1 MCGIVG
7 YVGNKNAQDFLIS
20 GLKRMEYRGYDSA
33 GIVTL
38 AADGTPTLL
47 RAKGKIANLEEK
59 LAQNKRDDQIGI
71 GHTRWAT
78 HGEPSETN
86 AHPHLAGKIYLVH
99 NGIIENYKDLR
110 EQLGEYQFKSETDT
124 EVLAALIDSFYQ
136 NGKYPLSNAVVQ
148 ALKLVKGTY
157 GLAAVS
163 VLEPDKIVVAR
174 SGSPLVIGVGH
185 DETLVA
191 SDASALV
198 GHTRQAIY
206 LNDGEVAMVTARS
219 IEIKTLNAEPVS
231 PRVEEI
237 ETNLAAIQKGGYEHF
252 LLKEIM
258 EQPESLAETLRG
270 RVSAA
275 RDTVRL
281 GGPGLSEA
289 ELRRIRHLI
298 IVGCGTAYHAGL
310 MAGYYIEQF
319 TPELTVEVVVASEY
333 RYRNA
338 YIPRDA
344 VALIVSQSGE
354 TADTLACL
362 REIKKQGIK
371 TIGIVNAIGST
382 IAREVDGGTYVHVGP
397 EISVASTKAFT
408 SQVVAMVMFG
418 LTVAQAKG
426 VKPGVLR
433 PYIEEIAA
441 LPEAIRG
448 VLGKAGTSG
457 VDSSSDVFGADSGTA
472 VESSA
477 GSASDFDLA
486 SGGILSQVREIAQRY
501 ASYEHAIY
509 LGRDTAYP
517 CAMEGALKLKEI
529 SYVDANAYAFGEL
542 KHGPLALVDDRFFE
556 VAFLPRGPL
565 YSKAVSNL
573 QEVLARGGHVVVV
586 TNVTDFDL
594 PVDDVILVP
603 DLVDDDT
610 NAINTDDTDGASQAT
625 TLSTSGPATNS
636 KSATKIEL
644 FAPLLMNLVSQ
655 LLAYYIT
662 VAKGFNVDQ
671 PRNLAKSV
679 TVE

>member
-7 YVGNKNAQDFLIS
+7 YVGNKNAQNFLIS
-20 GLKRMEYRGYDSA
+20 GLKRLEYRGYDSA

-38 AADGTPTLL
+38 DETGKPTLL

-59 LAQNKRDDQIGI
+59 LAKNKRSDKIGV

-86 AHPHLAGKIYLVH
+86 AHPHQAGDVYVVH
-99 NGIIENYKDLR
+99 NGIIENYKELKVALK
-110 EQLGEYQFKSETDT
+110 EHKFKSQTDT
-124 EVLAALIDSFYQ
+124 EVLAALIESFYKG
-136 NGKYPLSNAVVQ
+136 GKHPLVNAVVQ

-157 GLAAVS
+157 GIAVVS
-163 VLEPDKIVVAR
+163 VKNPNEIVVAR

-185 DETLVA
+185 DETLIA

-198 GHTRQAIY
+198 GHTKQAIY
-206 LNDGEVAMVTARS
+206 LNDGEVAHVTKNS
-219 IEIKTLNAEPVS
+219 VEIKTLNAEPVS
-231 PRVEEI
+231 AKVEEI

-258 EQPESLAETLRG
+258 EQPESLTETLRG
-270 RVSAA
+270 RVNLEAG
-275 RDTVRL
+275 TVHL
-281 GGPGLSEA
+281 GGPGLSVS
-289 ELRRIRHLI
+289 ELRSIKHLV

-310 MAGYYIEQF
+310 LAGYYIEQF
-319 TPELTVEVVVASEY
+319 TPEITVETVIASEY

-338 YIPRDA
+338 YIPKDS

-418 LTVAQAKG
+418 LTIAQAKG
-426 VKPGVLR
+426 VKPGNLR
-433 PYIEEIAA
+433 PYVEEIAK
-441 LPEAIRG
+441 LPEEIRS
-448 VLGKAGTSG
+448 VLK
-457 VDSSSDVFGADSGTA
+457 A
-472 VESSA
+472 VEK
-477 GSASDFDLA
+477 D
-486 SGGILSQVREIAQRY
+486 VKEIATQHKK
-501 ASYEHAIY
+501 YEHAIY

-517 CAMEGALKLKEI
+517 TAMEGALKLKEI

-542 KHGPLALVDDRFFE
+542 KHGPLALIDDRFFE
-556 VAFLPRGPL
+556 IALLPEGDL
-565 YSKAVSNL
+565 YDKAVSNV
-573 QEVLARGGHVVVV
+573 QEVLARGGHIIAV
-586 TNVTDFDL
+586 TNVKKFDL
-594 PVDDVILVP
+594 PVENI
-603 DLVDDDT
+603 
-610 NAINTDDTDGASQAT
+610 IKIK
-625 TLSTSGPATNS
+625 TSLEIFT
-636 KSATKIEL
+636 
-644 FAPLLMNLVSQ
+644 PLLMNLVSQ
-655 LLAYYIT
+655 LFAYYMTI
-662 VAKGFNVDQ
+662 AKGYNVDQ